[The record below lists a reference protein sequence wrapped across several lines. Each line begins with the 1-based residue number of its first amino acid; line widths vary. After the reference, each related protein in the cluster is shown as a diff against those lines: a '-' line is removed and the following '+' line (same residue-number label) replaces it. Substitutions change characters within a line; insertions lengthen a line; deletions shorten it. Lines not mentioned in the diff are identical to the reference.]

1 MWWNVGEPSE
11 ELRYGV
17 KGAAALF
24 SGDSS
29 YGDKCGEMWCGN
41 VNIDKPITG

>member
-1 MWWNVGEPSE
+1 MVERGGA
-11 ELRYGV
+11 LRRAAVGV
-17 KGAAALF
+17 KGGAALF